1 MAMSG
6 PIRKLIG
13 PSRTRLL
20 GYCEEAEKL
29 LSSPI
34 REETMDDE
42 EFICEDLVGRM
53 TTNVNLLERC
63 NRDWVNLLKELSGE
77 AKAAEDTEYNRISGG
92 NEGFIEV
99 LVNSSEAVA
108 RMRTR
113 LERIAKKRLK
123 RVVLNPSAT
132 AFQSGVLE
140 SSTQGSPQ
148 ILSSQ
153 GQFNSLNVSLPK
165 LQLLTFGG
173 DIQQWPEFWDM
184 FNSSVHEQNL
194 PKVRI

>member
-77 AKAAEDTEYNRISGG
+77 AKAAEDTEYNRVAGG

-113 LERIAKKRLK
+113 LE
-123 RVVLNPSAT
+123 
-132 AFQSGVLE
+132 
-140 SSTQGSPQ
+140 
-148 ILSSQ
+148 
-153 GQFNSLNVSLPK
+153 
-165 LQLLTFGG
+165 
-173 DIQQWPEFWDM
+173 
-184 FNSSVHEQNL
+184 
-194 PKVRI
+194 